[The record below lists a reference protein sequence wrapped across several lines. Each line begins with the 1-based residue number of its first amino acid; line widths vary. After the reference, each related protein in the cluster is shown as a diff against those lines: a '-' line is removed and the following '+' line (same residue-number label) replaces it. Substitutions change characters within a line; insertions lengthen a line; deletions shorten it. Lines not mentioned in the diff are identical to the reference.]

1 VRSLLGGV
9 AEALRNDAPMPLVR
23 QSVGGGG
30 LIAQLFGGSNRGSVE
45 AQLKAMGS
53 VGTLFGI
60 VDRTST
66 ACSLVDWHL
75 YRKNTDGRKRYGPQE
90 DNRVEVTQHLALDIW
105 NHPNDFT
112 TRQELVEAGQQ
123 HIDLTGEG
131 WMVISYL
138 DAAHKIPGEI
148 WGPIRPDKMAPV
160 EHPTKFI
167 SGYVYRGPDG
177 EQVPLDIDEVI
188 FIRRPNPLDMY
199 RGMGPVQA
207 VLTDL
212 DATKYSAEWNR
223 NFFLNSAEPGG
234 LIEVDATLDDTEFQD
249 MRRRWN
255 EQHKGVGKAHRV
267 AILEHGKWVDRAFS
281 QRDMQFAQLRT
292 VSRDTIMEAFGFP
305 KSMLG
310 VTEDVNRANAV
321 TGKAM
326 FAEDLTIPRL
336 ERWKLALNN
345 DFLPRFGAT
354 GKGLEFDYDS
364 PIPEFAEEENARLT
378 AQTTAYKTLI
388 DAGVDPD
395 DAAEV
400 CELPKMGNT
409 PRPQITLVPTPPPA
423 ADPTAEPPAPPEPP
437 NPPAPAAQAHR
448 LEIVVSQGLVDDTPR
463 VSNHG
468 RWTASALRAEA
479 DSPGRSVDLAPVAK
493 ALDKSLTQLLKDW
506 SGVQADQIDS
516 LVEQVQSIV
525 AEDNLAGLPDMT
537 VPTDDAHATLEAAM
551 VAIGAEAADRVVD
564 EADDQDVEI
573 QPAPPAH
580 DTLSKAAAVI
590 AALLARNL
598 ITSAATEALRQA
610 GRGAEAAAVAEAVRA
625 HLDSLTDAQPRLQL
639 GAALHRAQH
648 AGRVSTFAA
657 AEHTVT
663 GAVTY
668 YANEVNDS
676 NTCGPCAGEDG
687 KTLGH
692 KVADAED
699 DYPTGGYV
707 ECEGRLRCRGHVVAV
722 WTIEGES

>member
-9 AEALRNDAPMPLVR
+9 ATALRNDAPMPLVR
-23 QSVGGGG
+23 TAGGGGGG
-30 LIAQLFGGSNRGSVE
+30 LIAQLFGNNRRNVE
-45 AQLKAMGS
+45 AQLKAMGA

-60 VDRTST
+60 VNRTST
-66 ACSLVDWHL
+66 ATSLVDWHL
-75 YRKNTDGRKRYGPQE
+75 YRKRVDGRKSYGPQE
-90 DNRVEVTQHLALDIW
+90 DNRQEVTKHLALDIW
-105 NHPNDFT
+105 NKPNDFT
-112 TRQELVEAGQQ
+112 TRQELVEGGQQ

-138 DAAHKIPGEI
+138 DQAHKIPGEL

-167 SGYVYRGPDG
+167 SGYVYTGPNG
-177 EQVPLDIDEVI
+177 EKVPLDIDEVM
-188 FIRRPNPLDMY
+188 FIRMPNPLDLY

-292 VSRDTIMEAFGFP
+292 VSRDTILEAFGFP

-310 VTEDVNRANAV
+310 ITEDVNRANAV

-364 PIPEFAEEENARLT
+364 PVPEFAEEDNARLT
-378 AQTTAYKTLI
+378 ARTTAYKTLI

-400 CELPKMGNT
+400 CELPAMGNT
-409 PRPQITLVPTPPPA
+409 PRPQITIAPPP
-423 ADPTAEPPAPPEPP
+423 PPGTEPPAPPDSTP
-437 NPPAPAAQAHR
+437 PPAPEAQAHR
-448 LEIVVSQGLVDDTPR
+448 LEIVVSQAMAVDTGSVKLP
-463 VSNHG
+463 V
-468 RWTASALRAEA
+468 LRAAA
-479 DSPGRSVDLAPVAK
+479 DSPAASVDLAPVAK
-493 ALDKSLTQLLKDW
+493 TLDKRLTQLLKDW
-506 SGVQADQIDS
+506 SDVQAGQIDS
-516 LVEQVQSIV
+516 LVDQVQSIV
-525 AEDNLAGLPDMT
+525 AEDNLPGLPDMT
-537 VPTDDAHATLEAAM
+537 VPTDDAHAALEAAM
-551 VAIGAEAADRVVD
+551 VAIGAEAADQVVD
-564 EADDQDVEI
+564 EADEQDVEI
-573 QPAPPAH
+573 QPAHPAH
-580 DTLSKAAAVI
+580 ATLSTGAAVI
-590 AALLARNL
+590 VGLLARNL
-598 ITSAATEALRQA
+598 VTSAATEALRQA
-610 GRGAEAAAVAEAVRA
+610 GRGSEAAAVAEAVRS
-625 HLDSLTDAQPRLQL
+625 HLESLTDAQPRLQL
-639 GAALHRAQH
+639 GAGLHRAQH

-657 AEHTVT
+657 AERT
-663 GAVTY
+663 ADSDVTY
-668 YANEVNDS
+668 YASEVNDS
-676 NTCGPCAGEDG
+676 NTCGPCAVEDG

-692 KVADAED
+692 KVTDAED

-707 ECEGRLRCRGHVVAV
+707 ECDGRLRCRGHIVAV
-722 WTIEGES
+722 WTIGDQA